1 MSGPIAWGRSEGIA
15 TAVLPDATGKVGTA
29 VGVDCSAMMVSGSHV
44 SGGAV
49 LVKASAVVRLAEG
62 TWAVV
67 VATAGGAVDEDSSET
82 SLTSDGRPLDTGRS
96 VGVAVGSDANDVSL
110 PMALPVSEGRTL
122 GRVVSL
128 ALALAVTGGSSV
140 VELDGNSDCSG
151 GNELIEVTVGGT
163 ELGDELSTGGVEVSP
178 GTTSLSVELGVM
190 LGSRTVGSEVMSGSE
205 VASVPSLVVVTS
217 TRVVV
222 GSAS

>member
-1 MSGPIAWGRSEGIA
+1 M
-15 TAVLPDATGKVGTA
+15 
-29 VGVDCSAMMVSGSHV
+29 
-44 SGGAV
+44 
-49 LVKASAVVRLAEG
+49 
-62 TWAVV
+62 V

>member
-1 MSGPIAWGRSEGIA
+1 
-15 TAVLPDATGKVGTA
+15 VLPDATGKVGTA

-128 ALALAVTGGSSV
+128 ALAVTGGSSV
-140 VELDGNSDCSG
+140 VELDGTSDCSG

-205 VASVPSLVVVTS
+205 VASVLSLVVVAS